1 MNPDPPQDNSLLG
14 SRFKTAVLGC
24 GVDAEKRG
32 QYILDCGSQ
41 YGKLTIDLNIQSE
54 TLEINPFTVGV
65 KNAR

>member
-1 MNPDPPQDNSLLG
+1 
-14 SRFKTAVLGC
+14 LGC

-32 QYILDCGSQ
+32 LYILDCGAQ

-54 TLEINPFTVGV
+54 TLEINPFAVGV